1 MKRSQLLFLSFLAV
15 FAFAFTAMDSD
26 HEVYNS
32 LTIAEYNPQ
41 SKAIEVS
48 LKLFTD
54 DTDQCLGRY
63 YRENIN
69 LGEKDEHPE
78 SDSLLFAY
86 INQRLTFSCGGA
98 RLTPRYYGKEVSI
111 EETWVY
117 FDYPVDCGMDEPLQV
132 DNRIFT
138 EAFSAQVNMVK
149 FSGPGIPDQRLQLL
163 AENTTGTFRWR

>member
-1 MKRSQLLFLSFLAV
+1 MKRIPVLYLSFLAV
-15 FAFAFTAMDSD
+15 FAFAFSALDSD
-26 HEVYNS
+26 HDVYNS
-32 LTIAEYNPQ
+32 LTIAEYNPE

-54 DTDQCLGRY
+54 DADQCLGRF

-69 LGEKDEHPE
+69 LGEADEHPA
-78 SDSLLFAY
+78 SDSLLLNY
-86 INQRLTFSCGGA
+86 INQRLTFSCGGV
-98 RLTPRYYGKEVSI
+98 RLTPRYYGKEVGI

-117 FDYPVDCGMDEPLQV
+117 FDYPVDCATDEMLHV

-138 EAFSAQVNMVK
+138 EAFSAQVNLVK

-163 AENTTGTFRWR
+163 AENTTGTFNWR